1 MKAATKTRTKTGIDT
16 ISRVG
21 ALSTSCVSL
30 LSALGPKLQQHLKR
44 EGYHRISLVHGGVPQ
59 PAGSCVMLVMGD
71 MGGGSHDILS

>member
-1 MKAATKTRTKTGIDT
+1 MKATTKTRTKTGMGT

-21 ALSTSCVSL
+21 ALSTSYVAL

-44 EGYHRISLVHGGVPQ
+44 ERHSRLSLVHGGAPQ